1 MCVSGVSVFLS
12 VSPPRVR
19 VNEAVYRRLAQLV
32 GAGDEHLDPRTLGA
46 IVNKRL
52 VGSGGEWRRQL
63 SSVNEPPCLSLELS
77 TAAPKCP
84 RGPPASQHIHD
95 CHVS

>member
-1 MCVSGVSVFLS
+1 MSVSGVSVLLS
-12 VSPPRVR
+12 VLPPWFR

-52 VGSGGEWRRQL
+52 AVSGGEWRRQL
-63 SSVNEPPCLSLELS
+63 SSVNEPPCLSLQLC
-77 TAAPKCP
+77 AA
-84 RGPPASQHIHD
+84 D
-95 CHVS
+95 YT